1 MKKRTEVIVGAV
13 VLAGIALVMV
23 GTMWLQGVW
32 FGRHDMDVKARFTEV
47 GLLLKG
53 NSVKLRGVPIGTVQS
68 IDLDAAGVIVTM
80 SIRDDVELPE
90 DPVVLLAPESMFG
103 DWQAE
108 IAPREAFAQFAYAES
123 PDPDVMPGYSLPDI
137 SRLTAVAERIA
148 SNMAVLSD
156 RVELAFTEETALKV
170 RRSVEN
176 ILAVSEQITSL
187 VSQQQGAIEDVS
199 TELRETMRSVGSAA
213 SAVSD
218 ALAQVETAVGE
229 DRLVRIVENVEA
241 TAGRTAAL
249 ADTLL
254 HMSRDMRQAAAG
266 ADSTLRTVGR
276 IAMRIDRG
284 EGTLGRLLVDTTLF
298 VSLRESNL
306 ELQALLRDI
315 RQNPRK
321 YISIRIW

>member
-1 MKKRTEVIVGAV
+1 
-13 VLAGIALVMV
+13 
-23 GTMWLQGVW
+23 
-32 FGRHDMDVKARFTEV
+32 
-47 GLLLKG
+47 
-53 NSVKLRGVPIGTVQS
+53 
-68 IDLDAAGVIVTM
+68 
-80 SIRDDVELPE
+80 
-90 DPVVLLAPESMFG
+90 
-103 DWQAE
+103 
-108 IAPREAFAQFAYAES
+108 
-123 PDPDVMPGYSLPDI
+123 
-137 SRLTAVAERIA
+137 
-148 SNMAVLSD
+148 MAVLSD